1 MTYFGHSVRFII
13 NRHEINWARPE
24 VKRDVS
30 ADKVSHKR
38 REFNSGLIVFIPFGA
53 LLIHIFHR
61 SMPLKWAS
69 LASLLKSISLFSIYT
84 NITRK
89 DILWSIFGVWAFL
102 TVCMTVYL
110 STVGAPAHIP
120 TKKYPGKIAFTN
132 LFKMCSNSVF
142 YDYRTALLAKIPLV
156 VQVLAAGS
164 ILYQIFGIDWVM
176 HALAGFGIGAA
187 VMKAYKTAVKHY
199 GYSNLVSYFRLDRFR
214 IFRVERKTGSAEFA
228 IFGIVIAALIW
239 ELMERAAYFVS
250 PSNVLRIGP
259 ESPMNIFGDMIFDII
274 GGIIAWVLINCK
286 LKWF

>member
-1 MTYFGHSVRFII
+1 MPHFGCSVRFII
-13 NRHEINWARPE
+13 NKLKINSERPE
-24 VKRDVS
+24 VKLDVCT
-30 ADKVSHKR
+30 DKVNNGR

-53 LLIHIFHR
+53 LLVHVFHR
-61 SMPLKWAS
+61 SMPLKWVS

-102 TVCMTVYL
+102 TVCTTVYL
-110 STVGAPAHIP
+110 SMARGPDRISV
-120 TKKYPGKIAFTN
+120 KKYPGKVALAN

-142 YDYRTALLAKIPLV
+142 SDYRTALLAKIPLV

-187 VMKAYKTAVKHY
+187 AMKAYKTAVKHH
-199 GYSNLVSYFRLDRFR
+199 GYSNLASYFRLDRFR

-228 IFGIVIAALIW
+228 IFSIMIAALIW

-259 ESPMNIFGDMIFDII
+259 ESPMNIFGDMIFNII
-274 GGIIAWVLINCK
+274 GGIIAWALINCK